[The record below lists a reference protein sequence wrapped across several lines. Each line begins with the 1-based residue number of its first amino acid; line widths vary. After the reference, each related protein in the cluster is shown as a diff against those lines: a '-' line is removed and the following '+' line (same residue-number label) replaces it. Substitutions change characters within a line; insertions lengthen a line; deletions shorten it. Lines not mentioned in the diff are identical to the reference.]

1 VRYRRVASAL
11 LTAACLFGVATTSAA
26 ADTGRTPAA
35 AAADPASASA
45 NPQVESD
52 NADADFVAMMIPH
65 HQQALILS
73 RLAPSRSTDSDVR
86 ALANRIDVEQ
96 GLEIYMM
103 QSWQEWNGLEKTDP
117 QQSYEEMLQD
127 PMMVEMMG
135 MATPEELDQ
144 LSAATGDAFDV
155 QYLQLMIK
163 HHNGAIGM
171 LTEVLTNG
179 TDETIQTWATDML
192 ATQYAQVQMMQKM
205 LDDKTR
211 TS

>member
-1 VRYRRVASAL
+1 L
-11 LTAACLFGVATTSAA
+11 LTAVCLLGVAGTSASA
-26 ADTGRTPAA
+26 QTGHMPAA
-35 AAADPASASA
+35 AAAGPVPASAH
-45 NPQVESD
+45 PQVTA
-52 NADADFVAMMIPH
+52 NDADVKFVAMMIPH

-73 RLAPSRSTDSDVR
+73 RMAPSRSGDSDVL
-86 ALANRIDVEQ
+86 ALADRIDVEQ

-117 QQSYEEMLQD
+117 QQAYEEMLQD

-155 QYLQLMIK
+155 QYLRLMIK

-171 LTEVLTNG
+171 LSDVLANG
-179 TDETIQTWATDML
+179 TDETLQTWATDML
-192 ATQYAQVQMMQKM
+192 ANQYAQVQMMQQM
-205 LDDKTR
+205 LDERTKTP

>member
-1 VRYRRVASAL
+1 MRYRRVASAL
-11 LTAACLFGVATTSAA
+11 LTAACLLGAATTSADA
-26 ADTGRTPAA
+26 EAGQTPVA
-35 AAADPASASA
+35 AAADSAPAST
-45 NPQVESD
+45 NPQVESN

-73 RLAPSRSTDSDVR
+73 RLAPSRSSDSDVR

-117 QQSYEEMLQD
+117 QQSYEEMLRD

-135 MATPEELDQ
+135 MATPEELDR
-144 LSAATGDAFDV
+144 LSAATGNAFDV
-155 QYLQLMIK
+155 QYLRLMSK

-205 LDDKTR
+205 LDDR
-211 TS
+211 TQTS

>member
-1 VRYRRVASAL
+1 M
-11 LTAACLFGVATTSAA
+11 
-26 ADTGRTPAA
+26 PAA
-35 AAADPASASA
+35 AAADSAPASTS
-45 NPQVESD
+45 PQVESN

-73 RLAPSRSTDSDVR
+73 RLAPSRSSDSDVR

-117 QQSYEEMLQD
+117 QQSYEEMLRD

-144 LSAATGDAFDV
+144 LSAATGKAFDV
-155 QYLQLMIK
+155 QYLRLMIK

-192 ATQYAQVQMMQKM
+192 ATQYAQVQMMQQM
-205 LDDKTR
+205 LDDR
-211 TS
+211 TQTS

>member
-1 VRYRRVASAL
+1 MPR
-11 LTAACLFGVATTSAA
+11 
-26 ADTGRTPAA
+26 A
-35 AAADPASASA
+35 AAADPAPAST
-45 NPQVESD
+45 NPQVETD

-73 RLAPSRSTDSDVR
+73 RLAPSRSSDSDLR
-86 ALANRIDVEQ
+86 ALADRIDVEQ

-127 PMMVEMMG
+127 PMMVEEMG

-144 LSAATGDAFDV
+144 LSAATGSAFDV
-155 QYLQLMIK
+155 QFLRLMIK
-163 HHNGAIGM
+163 HHNGAIDM

-179 TDETIQTWATDML
+179 TDETLQTWATDML
-192 ATQYAQVQMMQKM
+192 ATQYAQVQMMQRM
-205 LDDKTR
+205 LDDR
-211 TS
+211 T

>member
-1 VRYRRVASAL
+1 ML
-11 LTAACLFGVATTSAA
+11 LTVACLLGVATVSADA
-26 ADTGRTPAA
+26 EAGQIPRA
-35 AAADPASASA
+35 AAADPAPVSTSPQSPQS
-45 NPQVESD
+45 PQVESN

-73 RLAPSRSTDSDVR
+73 RMAPSRSGDSDLR
-86 ALANRIDVEQ
+86 ALADRIDVEQ

-117 QQSYEEMLQD
+117 QQAYEEMLQD
-127 PMMVEMMG
+127 PMMVEKMG

-144 LSAATGDAFDV
+144 LSAATGNAFDV
-155 QYLQLMIK
+155 QYLRLMIK
-163 HHNGAIGM
+163 HHNGAIDM

-192 ATQYAQVQMMQKM
+192 ATQYAQVQMMQQM
-205 LDDKTR
+205 LDDK
-211 TS
+211 S